1 MRITNK
7 MMTNN
12 SLNNINNNKLSVDQL
27 NNQMSTQKKISR
39 PSEDPVVAIRALR
52 LRSTLTEIN
61 QYYQKNI
68 PDATSWLEVTESSL
82 TSIHEILN
90 KVYSQCVYG
99 STDTL
104 EPDDRNTILQD
115 LKALAE
121 QIYEE
126 GNADYAGRYVFTG
139 YKTNTSLTFK
149 TEDKTTSYTITE
161 KFSGSDIE
169 GMTYIT
175 NKQDVVYGALAGA
188 VTLPDN
194 EEVYRLRLSY
204 SDVERVP
211 QYNADGSIKKDGLGN
226 TLYENMYVNYTDAS
240 GNPQQIAVNY
250 TPLASAGDS
259 AYLPATGI
267 NFIPE
272 TGELILSE
280 NAVNTLQGLKE
291 GISITYQKTGFD
303 KGEIRPEHYFDC
315 INRSTNVAYT
325 KEAQDI
331 EYTISFNQTLKVNS
345 EASDVLN
352 ASIGRDINDLINA
365 VSSAIQANK
374 KVSDVK
380 EMLKDPQFQDEASQ
394 AKLNEMLTAAQKEAD
409 IAEDVMQK
417 RFSKGITSVQSY
429 LDKVNLAI
437 TDCGTRSSRLDITK
451 NRLSSQK
458 TTFEDLKSKNENVEL
473 SDVMIEYT
481 AASTAY
487 DASLVA
493 ASKTLK
499 NSLLNY
505 L

>member
-1 MRITNK
+1 

-12 SLNNINNNKLSVDQL
+12 SLNNINNNKLSVDKL

-82 TSIHEILN
+82 SSVHEILN

-104 EPDDRNTILQD
+104 EAEDRNTILQD
-115 LKALAE
+115 LTALSE

-169 GMTYIT
+169 AMTYIT
-175 NKQDVVYGALAGA
+175 NKQDVSYGTLAGA
-188 VTLPDN
+188 VTLPDS
-194 EEVYRLRLSY
+194 EQVHRLRLSY

-211 QYNADGSIKKDGLGN
+211 QYNTDGSIKKDGLGN

-250 TPLASAGDS
+250 TPLASTGDA
-259 AYLPATGI
+259 AYLPAAGI

-280 NAVNTLQGLKE
+280 NAVNTLQGLKD
-291 GISITYQKTGFD
+291 GISISYQKTGFD

-315 INRSTNVAYT
+315 INRTTKVSYT
-325 KEAQDI
+325 KEEQDI
-331 EYTISFNQTLKVNS
+331 EYTISFNQTLKVNT
-345 EASDVLN
+345 EASEVLN
-352 ASIGRDINDLINA
+352 ASIGRDINDLINT
-365 VSSAIQANK
+365 VSSSIQADK
-374 KVSDVK
+374 KVADIK
-380 EMLKDPQFQDEASQ
+380 AMLKDSQFQDEVSQ

-409 IAEDVMQK
+409 IAEDNMQK

-451 NRLSSQK
+451 NRLSSQQ

-493 ASKTLK
+493 ASKTLQ